1 MKDCQARMFAIRD
14 PLSD

>member
-1 MKDCQARMFAIRD
+1 MKDCQARMFAVRD